1 MTFVSKTG
9 SYKAGATD
17 IAYGNVQKTVTR
29 EVLKDSGSVGH
40 GKVSAATIA
49 EAALAMLALLAS
61 ESSNNADIQRDI
73 MAIVQ
78 PILDRDWSGY
88 TLPGTPNGQAKDRYL
103 DAKAIS
109 ATIATKAMRL

>member
-9 SYKAGATD
+9 SYKAGTTD

-29 EVLKDSGSVGH
+29 EVLKDRGSVGH
-40 GKVSAATIA
+40 GKVTAATIA